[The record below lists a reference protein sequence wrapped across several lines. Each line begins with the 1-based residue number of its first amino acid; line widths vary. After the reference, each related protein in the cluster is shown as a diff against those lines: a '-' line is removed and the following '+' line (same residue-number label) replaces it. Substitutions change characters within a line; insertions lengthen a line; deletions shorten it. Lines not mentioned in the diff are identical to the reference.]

1 MSTEITKDT
10 VKTIR
15 AIIPPTTL
23 QVAGVIPES
32 IVDGPGIRYVV
43 FAQGCRHRC
52 PGCHNPQTQSFE
64 GGSGLK
70 IGSVLRDM
78 GKNPL
83 LDGITFSGGEPFLQA
98 AAFSELARQVK
109 KQNKDWNVLV
119 YSGYTYEELLR
130 RAAVHTDWSSLLNAV
145 DILVDGPFVQE
156 KKSYELL
163 FRGSSNQRVIDMEQT
178 RRAGRVVLSVLSDEG

>member
-1 MSTEITKDT
+1 MLTKAT
-10 VKTIR
+10 TNMVKTIR
-15 AIIPPTTL
+15 TIAPSATL

-52 PGCHNPQTQSFE
+52 PGCHNPQTQPFD
-64 GGSGLK
+64 GGSVLK

-78 GKNPL
+78 KKNPL
-83 LDGITFSGGEPFLQA
+83 LDGITFSGGEPFEQA
-98 AAFSELARQVK
+98 AAFAELARQVK

-119 YSGYTYEELLR
+119 YSGYTYEELFR
-130 RAAVHTDWSSLLNAV
+130 RAAVHPDWSSLLNAV

-156 KKSYELL
+156 KKCYELL
-163 FRGSSNQRVIDMEQT
+163 FRGSSNQRIIDMKST
-178 RRAGRVVLSVLSDEG
+178 RHSGRVVLAEER